1 MLGSE
6 LSFLTDNPKLCL
18 PGGRQVTLRPA
29 RPDDAPRTQAFVRS
43 LSPRSHRRRFYG
55 RLPALGV
62 LALESPAAATNPRH
76 QALVATVLEGSRE
89 VLVGDARFVLEGDGR
104 DAEFAIVVS
113 DTLRRQGLGRAL
125 MLALQQAASE
135 LGVRWLHG
143 EVHDDNPAMMTLM
156 HSLGFVPARRDE
168 DAGLVMFE
176 QRVSAPG
183 RAALELSQADLG

>member
-6 LSFLTDNPKLCL
+6 LSFFTDNPTLCL
-18 PGGRQVTLRPA
+18 PSGRQVTLRA
-29 RPDDAPRTQAFVRS
+29 VRPDDAPRTQAFVRS

-76 QALVATVLEGSRE
+76 QALVATVFEGSRE

-113 DTLRRQGLGRAL
+113 DTLRRQGVGRGL

-183 RAALELSQADLG
+183 RAALKLSQADLG